1 MADTAGLKPMDALS
15 PVPPAWPPAP
25 PPPLPAT
32 PGAAL
37 AAPPEAQVAQA
48 LRTSLMPVLQALG
61 GQPTRPMHLV
71 RRIGLDKSLA
81 SRLAQASRADTEAEF
96 LHRLPSPTGL
106 RILIDRSRQA
116 GLAEAWLPALAQ
128 AVDDF
133 AQLLDGLPGGR
144 QALDARLGS
153 QQHTIRAR
161 REQMARQASFKAV
174 SFLFGHDCDC
184 LTTSLFL
191 LPSADGQAV
200 DVIEVHRRLG
210 LRRITPGTAVPLLSV
225 HASAGAGAAP
235 SAMTPVGAPPAG
247 TAAANEAHRYL
258 ISEASSQPL
267 PELDIVQDGPNRV
280 FVLGPAAADPLPA
293 RLSTALR
300 LEAAEMAHPGPG
312 RRLVRNY
319 MLHTPCQR
327 LVREVFLADG
337 VWPAALPE
345 WGFFL
350 PGPSGGPMQAPDPAQ
365 PHFRRLNLSAPLLQ
379 LPQSAD
385 LAPLDGVPDH
395 AAALWSVLQRAGLAG
410 THFRGWR
417 CEIAYPVPLVE
428 MQLSFRFGPD
438 APGRTG

>member
-1 MADTAGLKPMDALS
+1 MADTAGFKPMDALS
-15 PVPPAWPPAP
+15 PVPPAWPPEP
-25 PPPLPAT
+25 PPHLPAT

-106 RILIDRSRQA
+106 RILIERSRLA
-116 GLAEAWLPALAQ
+116 GLAEAWLPALSQ

-191 LPSADGQAV
+191 LPSADGQAL

-225 HASAGAGAAP
+225 HASAEAGAAP
-235 SAMTPVGAPPAG
+235 SAMKPVGTPAAG
-247 TAAANEAHRYL
+247 TAATPEAHRYL

-267 PELDIVQDGPNRV
+267 PELDIVQDGPTRV
-280 FVLGPAAADPLPA
+280 FVLGPAVADPLPA

-300 LEAAEMAHPGPG
+300 IDGAEMAHPDPG

-350 PGPSGGPMQAPDPAQ
+350 PGPSGGPMQAPDPGQ

-379 LPQSAD
+379 LPQGAD

-395 AAALWSVLQRAGLAG
+395 AAALQHVLQRTGLAG

-438 APGRTG
+438 SPGPRG

>member
-1 MADTAGLKPMDALS
+1 MADTAGFKPMDALS
-15 PVPPAWPPAP
+15 PVPPAWPPEP
-25 PPPLPAT
+25 PPHLPAT

-106 RILIDRSRQA
+106 RILIERSRQA
-116 GLAEAWLPALAQ
+116 GLAEAWLPALSQ

-191 LPSADGQAV
+191 LPSADGRAV

-225 HASAGAGAAP
+225 HASAAEGSSP
-235 SAMTPVGAPPAG
+235 SAVMPVGAVPGETPAS
-247 TAAANEAHRYL
+247 EAHRFF
-258 ISEASSQPL
+258 IGEASSQPL

-280 FVLGPAAADPLPA
+280 FVLGPAVADPLPA
-293 RLSTALR
+293 RLCTAFR
-300 LEAAEMAHPGPG
+300 INGAEAAQPAPG
-312 RRLVRNY
+312 RCLVRNY
-319 MLHTPCQR
+319 LLHTPCQR

-337 VWPAALPE
+337 VWPAAQPE

-350 PGPSGGPMQAPDPAQ
+350 PGPSGGPMLAPDPAQ
-365 PHFRRLNLSAPLLQ
+365 AHFRRLNLSAPLEQ
-379 LPQSAD
+379 LPHGAA
-385 LAPLDGVPDH
+385 LPPLDGVADH
-395 AAALWSVLQRAGLAG
+395 ADALHSVLRRAGLAG
-410 THFRGWR
+410 TAFRGWR
-417 CEIAYPVPLVE
+417 CQIAYPVPLVE
-428 MQLSFRFGPD
+428 MQLSFRFGPE